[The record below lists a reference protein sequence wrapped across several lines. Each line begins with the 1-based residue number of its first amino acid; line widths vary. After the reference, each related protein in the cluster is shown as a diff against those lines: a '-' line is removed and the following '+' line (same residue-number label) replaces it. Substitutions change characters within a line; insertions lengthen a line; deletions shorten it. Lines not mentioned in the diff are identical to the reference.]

1 MTRALRC
8 DVKVVSWVWS
18 RVIGVADALSLD
30 MTLHFVT
37 GHVSAVVVK

>member
-18 RVIGVADALSLD
+18 RVIGVVEPLSLI
-30 MTLHFVT
+30 MTLRCVT
-37 GHVSAVVVK
+37 RNVSAVVAQ